1 MSQSSGPTTGFNG
14 VGMSS
19 PASLIPFLFG
29 CSRLEAFPGT
39 PLIRLL
45 GDLGMGETAAR
56 TTLARLRAS
65 GSLTSTRVGRRSQYR
80 LSGPMKAAFERA
92 RERPEDDRWD
102 GGFHGIIYGVPE
114 RDRYFRDMLRLDM
127 TRLGYAPL
135 RPGLMISP
143 RDRFDGLAQTLET
156 MPAGA
161 YAMRSWIGLTLADAR
176 ESAERAWSL
185 KLLEREYG
193 RQAKM
198 LQRLSKGSRSIRPD
212 AVTLRNFFQHQRTIL
227 SLYLSDPRLPS
238 DLLPSSWPIHEV
250 DAARRAFR
258 ETWSPSI
265 IHYIDSVIEE
275 TGTRDIAS
283 VDSRAVQFIRN
294 EHALHHAVGL
304 SVD

>member
-1 MSQSSGPTTGFNG
+1 MSA
-14 VGMSS
+14 

-29 CSRLEAFPGT
+29 CSRLEGFPGT

-45 GDLGMGETAAR
+45 GDLGVTEPAAR
-56 TTLARLRAS
+56 TTLARLRAN
-65 GSLTSTRVGRRSQYR
+65 GSLTSTRFGRRSQYR
-80 LSGPMKAAFERA
+80 LSGPMKATFERA
-92 RERPEDDRWD
+92 RERPDEERWD

-114 RDRYFRDMLRLDM
+114 RDRYFRDMLRLEM

-143 RDRFDGLAQTLET
+143 RDRFDGLAKVREG

-161 YAMRSWIGLTLADAR
+161 YAMRTWIGLTLADAR

-185 KLLEREYG
+185 RLLEREYA

-198 LQRLSKGSRSIRPD
+198 LQRLSRGNRSIRPD
-212 AVTLRNFFQHQRTIL
+212 AATLRNFFQHQRTIL
-227 SLYLSDPRLPS
+227 SLYLNDPRLPS

-265 IHYIDSVIEE
+265 VRYIDSVIDE
-275 TGTRDIAS
+275 TRTGDIAL
-283 VDSRAVQFIRN
+283 VDARAVQFIRN
-294 EHALHHAVGL
+294 EQASQHP
-304 SVD
+304 D

>member
-1 MSQSSGPTTGFNG
+1 MSA
-14 VGMSS
+14 

-29 CSRLEAFPGT
+29 CSRLEGFPGT

-45 GDLGMGETAAR
+45 GDLGVTEAAAR
-56 TTLARLRAS
+56 TTLARLRTN
-65 GSLTSTRVGRRSQYR
+65 GSLTSTRFGRRSQYR
-80 LSGPMKAAFERA
+80 LNGPMKAAFERA
-92 RERPEDDRWD
+92 RERPDDDRWD

-114 RDRYFRDMLRLDM
+114 RDRYFRDMLRLEM
-127 TRLGYAPL
+127 VRLGYAPL

-143 RDRFDGLAQTLET
+143 RDRFDDLAKVREG

-161 YAMRSWIGLTLADAR
+161 YAMRTWIGLTLADAR

-185 KLLEREYG
+185 TLLEREYA

-198 LQRLSKGSRSIRPD
+198 LQRLSRRSRSIRPD
-212 AVTLRNFFQHQRTIL
+212 AATLRNFFQHQRTVL

-238 DLLPSSWPIHEV
+238 ELLPSSWPIQEV

-265 IHYIDSVIEE
+265 IRYIDSVIEE
-275 TGTRDIAS
+275 TGTGDIAR
-283 VDSRAVQFIRN
+283 VDARAVQFIRT
-294 EHALHHAVGL
+294 EHASHHPG
-304 SVD
+304 